1 MLSRPDTLLSV
12 YPNNVSDTDVSVP
25 RSSDLAASNNAFKPL
40 YKFYRHLSYEE
51 FDYLCFEPGSKLET
65 DTLLDPIFPKTYN
78 ELHADDLSIAHY
90 PFTVDF
96 IESLRKF
103 KYASTSRISVG
114 SRSQCAA
121 TFEEITLKSVPGLR
135 IYPGILT
142 PDVQRQLVVNVIE
155 EYLPSET
162 HLTNLHPSYMLPQP
176 FYLFGHP
183 RDTIIPPSD
192 KPTVA
197 AATPTTLGS
206 LQDRKLRWVTL
217 GGQYNW
223 TTKKYPTFE
232 PHTRE
237 FPDFPVSLTTL
248 LKGASAIFRDRIN
261 PEASIINF
269 YSDGDILSPHQDI
282 AELSSADLVS
292 VSLGCEAV
300 FFCGLA
306 KDKPPLQVRVR
317 SGDIIVMGG
326 DSRFAWHGVGRVWDK
341 TAPDHLVGFDYCEN
355 FEHDRI
361 ADNVAS
367 GRKRYGQ
374 WMLSKRI
381 NLNVRQM
388 LDT

>member
-1 MLSRPDTLLSV
+1 MLSRPDTLSSA
-12 YPNNVSDTDVSVP
+12 YPNVVSDTVVSAP
-25 RSSDLAASNNAFKPL
+25 WSSDLPASNNAFRPL
-40 YKFYRHLSYEE
+40 YKFYRHMSYEE
-51 FDYLCFEPGSKLET
+51 FDDLCYKPGSKLET
-65 DTLLDPIFPKTYN
+65 DTLLDPIFPESYN
-78 ELHADDLSIAHY
+78 ELHPGDLSIASY

-103 KYASTSRISVG
+103 IYASTSRVSVG
-114 SRSQCAA
+114 NSSQCAA

-155 EYLPSET
+155 EYLPPET

-176 FYLFGHP
+176 FQLFGHP

-192 KPTVA
+192 NPALA
-197 AATPTTLGS
+197 AASPATLGS
-206 LQDRKLRWVTL
+206 LQDSKLRWVTL

-232 PHTRE
+232 PHKRE
-237 FPDFPVSLTTL
+237 FPDFPVSLKTL
-248 LKGASAIFRDRIN
+248 LKGASAIFRDSIN

-292 VSLGCEAV
+292 VNLGCEAV

-306 KDKPPLQVRVR
+306 KNKPPVQVRVR
-317 SGDIIVMGG
+317 SGDVIVMGG
-326 DSRFAWHGVGRVWDK
+326 ESRFAWHGVGRVWDK
-341 TAPDHLVGFDYCEN
+341 TTPDYLAEFDYCEN
-355 FEHDRI
+355 FEHERI
-361 ADNVAS
+361 ADSVAS